1 VTADPI
7 VLDCGAG
14 TAPLRI
20 APGSGA
26 TYRVS
31 ASGAAACNRLVR
43 EALRHPQAELV
54 PRSGGLLVN
63 LSVLENVLLP
73 AVYHRRVAGRDLA
86 ALVYREFEAC
96 GLERAQADALCER
109 EVPALNAFERRLVA
123 LVRSLLMRPAL
134 LLMERIFEGLTARD
148 MERVARFGA
157 YYRHAVAGGTLLLID
172 LAGMPCPDVDADFR
186 AEAE

>member
-1 VTADPI
+1 MTADPI
-7 VLDCGAG
+7 VLNCGANA
-14 TAPLRI
+14 APLRI

-26 TYRVS
+26 TYRIT
-31 ASGAAACNRLVR
+31 ANGATACSRLVH

-54 PRSGGLLVN
+54 PRTGGLLIN

-73 AVYHRRVAGRDLA
+73 AVYHRRVADRDVA

-109 EVPALNAFERRLVA
+109 EIPQLNAFERRLVA
-123 LVRSLLMRPAL
+123 LVRSLLMRPAVL
-134 LLMERIFEGLTARD
+134 LLERIFEGLTARD
-148 MERVARFGA
+148 MARVAGFAGH
-157 YYRHAVAGGTLLLID
+157 YRRAVAGGTLVLFD
-172 LAGMPCPDVDADFR
+172 LAGMSCPEIAADVH